1 MSHIKSNRRRT
12 VLCLHMPFWSIVSGL
27 FLLSPPAAAADEP
40 AIVPHTASKILQ
52 ADDVRAAWAAR
63 GLTYGFIYTGEAL
76 NNVSGGL
83 SRGSVYQGKLE
94 GFVAADFEKLIGWH
108 GLSFYANG
116 FQLHSSGRIARDR
129 VGNINTVSNIEA
141 LPTTRLSEMWLE
153 QKVAADTFGV
163 RFGQLAADT
172 EFFVSDY
179 SALFLT
185 SDWPAIAKHSL
196 PNGGPAYPL
205 STPGIRIKYEPE
217 KRFAF
222 LAAVF
227 NGDPSG
233 PGANDAEEKNRY
245 GLNFRVNDPP
255 FVIAEMQWRTNQDK
269 DVSGLAGI
277 LRLGA
282 WYHFGKFDDQ
292 RWGTDGL
299 SLADP
304 AGNGVAR
311 RLPGNHGIYAVIDQ
325 QIYRPT
331 GGDAESGIGVFSRI
345 SAGPSDR
352 NLINIY
358 VDGGIVA
365 SGMLS
370 GRPEDKFG
378 VTFIYSRISDS
389 VRGLDRDTVLYGGI
403 AQPIRDYELTLE
415 LSYLAQIRPGWTLQ
429 PDFQYIVHPGGRLP
443 HPDPSVDGALK
454 NAMVFGLRSVIKY

>member
-1 MSHIKSNRRRT
+1 MPRTPTICRRT
-12 VLCLHMPFWSIVSGL
+12 FLCLQMPLWPAVSALVLAG
-27 FLLSPPAAAADEP
+27 PAPAAGEGVP
-40 AIVPHTASKILQ
+40 ALRPLSQPSQTP
-52 ADDVRAAWAAR
+52 DVRAALESR
-63 GLTYGFIYTGEAL
+63 GITYGLVYTSEGL
-76 NNVSGGL
+76 SNVSGGL

-94 GFVAADFEKLIGWH
+94 GFVAADLEKLIGWN

-116 FQLHSSGRIARDR
+116 FQLHGSGRIARDH

-153 QKVAADTFGV
+153 QKLAADTFGI

-179 SALFLT
+179 SAFFLT
-185 SDWPAIAKHSL
+185 SDWPAIAKHAL
-196 PNGGPAYPL
+196 PSGGPAYPL
-205 STPGIRIKYEPE
+205 STPGLRIKYEPE
-217 KRFAF
+217 KRIAF

-233 PGANDAEEKNRY
+233 PSALDAEEKNRH

-255 FVIAEMQWRTNQDK
+255 LAIAEMQWRSNQEK
-269 DVSGLAGI
+269 DAVGLASI

-292 RWGTDGL
+292 RRGTDGL

-304 AGNGVAR
+304 VSNGIAK
-311 RLPGNHGIYAVIDQ
+311 RLPGNHGIYGVIDQ
-325 QIYRPT
+325 QIYRPA
-331 GGDAESGIGVFSRI
+331 GGDADSGVGVFSRI
-345 SAGPSDR
+345 SASPSDR
-352 NLINIY
+352 NLINFY
-358 VDGGIVA
+358 LDGGIVA
-365 SGMLS
+365 SGMIP
-370 GRPEDKFG
+370 GRPEDKLG
-378 VTFIYSRISDS
+378 MTFIYSRISDN
-389 VRGLDRDTVLYGGI
+389 VRGLDRDTTVYSGI

-415 LSYLAQIRPGWTLQ
+415 LSYLVQIRPGWTLQ
-429 PDFQYIVHPGGRLP
+429 PDFQYIIHPGGRLP